1 MPLYEY
7 RCESCEHQFEV
18 IQKFSDPHVSVCPK
32 CGSGPVVKLISS
44 PAFTF
49 KGTGFY
55 ITDYAR
61 KDQGK
66 GDQGK
71 SDGSSSSDVG
81 QVGEADRQELRQR
94 LDKGTE
100 SKPAASDTASTPV
113 DHDDAQGR
121 LKRPS
126 GRVETRP
133 YFNTDRK

>member
-32 CGSGPVVKLISS
+32 CGNGPVVKLISS

-66 GDQGK
+66 GDQDK
-71 SDGSSSSDVG
+71 SDGSSSSSSDKSEKPDKPDKSSDKG
-81 QVGEADRQELRQR
+81 S
-94 LDKGTE
+94 DKGTD
-100 SKPAASDTASTPV
+100 SKAAASDTASTSSTTTTPKG
-113 DHDDAQGR
+113 D
-121 LKRPS
+121 
-126 GRVETRP
+126 
-133 YFNTDRK
+133 

>member
-18 IQKFSDPHVSVCPK
+18 IQKFSDPHVSVCPT
-32 CGSGPVVKLISS
+32 CGGGPVVKLISS

-66 GDQGK
+66 GEQEK
-71 SDGSSSSDVG
+71 SGGSSGSAS
-81 QVGEADRQELRQR
+81 EKADKA
-94 LDKGTE
+94 DKAAE
-100 SKPAASDTASTPV
+100 SKPASSDTASTPAPATTPKA
-113 DHDDAQGR
+113 D
-121 LKRPS
+121 
-126 GRVETRP
+126 
-133 YFNTDRK
+133 

>member
-18 IQKFSDPHVSVCPK
+18 IQKFSDPHVSICPK
-32 CGSGPVVKLISS
+32 CGAGPVVKLISS

-66 GDQGK
+66 SAESGESTDKSAKADTADKDKSGKADK
-71 SDGSSSSDVG
+71 SDKS
-81 QVGEADRQELRQR
+81 
-94 LDKGTE
+94 DKGTE
-100 SKPAASDTASTPV
+100 STPAASDTASASTPSTSTTS
-113 DHDDAQGR
+113 
-121 LKRPS
+121 K
-126 GRVETRP
+126 
-133 YFNTDRK
+133 TD

>member
-71 SDGSSSSDVG
+71 DGSSSSSSDKSEKPDKSG
-81 QVGEADRQELRQR
+81 SDKGS
-94 LDKGTE
+94 DKGTD
-100 SKPAASDTASTPV
+100 SKAAASSDTASTSSTTTTPKG
-113 DHDDAQGR
+113 D
-121 LKRPS
+121 
-126 GRVETRP
+126 
-133 YFNTDRK
+133 

>member
-18 IQKFSDPHVSVCPK
+18 IQKFSDPHVSICPK
-32 CGSGPVVKLISS
+32 CGGGPVVKLISS

-66 GDQGK
+66 SGESSDKSEKADKADKDKSEKGDK
-71 SDGSSSSDVG
+71 SDKSTD
-81 QVGEADRQELRQR
+81 
-94 LDKGTE
+94 
-100 SKPAASDTASTPV
+100 SKPAASATATSPSTPSTSTTSKA
-113 DHDDAQGR
+113 D
-121 LKRPS
+121 
-126 GRVETRP
+126 
-133 YFNTDRK
+133 

>member
-32 CGSGPVVKLISS
+32 CGGGPVVKLISS

-66 GDQGK
+66 GEQEK
-71 SDGSSSSDVG
+71 PSGSSSATS
-81 QVGEADRQELRQR
+81 EKAD
-94 LDKGTE
+94 KASE
-100 SKPAASDTASTPV
+100 SKPASSDTASTSAPATTPKA
-113 DHDDAQGR
+113 D
-121 LKRPS
+121 
-126 GRVETRP
+126 
-133 YFNTDRK
+133 

>member
-32 CGSGPVVKLISS
+32 CGGGPVVKLISS

-66 GDQGK
+66 DGK
-71 SDGSSSSDVG
+71 AENSEKKEKK
-81 QVGEADRQELRQR
+81 EAAA
-94 LDKGTE
+94 E
-100 SKPAASDTASTPV
+100 SKPAADTTSTPSTTTTPK
-113 DHDDAQGR
+113 A
-121 LKRPS
+121 
-126 GRVETRP
+126 E
-133 YFNTDRK
+133 

>member
-66 GDQGK
+66 SGESSDK
-71 SDGSSSSDVG
+71 SDKTDKADKSDKS
-81 QVGEADRQELRQR
+81 DKP
-94 LDKGTE
+94 DKGTE
-100 SKPAASDTASTPV
+100 SKPAASDTKPASSSESAAPATKGTSK
-113 DHDDAQGR
+113 AEG
-121 LKRPS
+121 
-126 GRVETRP
+126 
-133 YFNTDRK
+133 

>member
-7 RCESCEHQFEV
+7 RCESCEHQFET

-32 CGSGPVVKLISS
+32 CGGGPVVKLISS

-66 GDQGK
+66 GDQDKAEKADK
-71 SDGSSSSDVG
+71 SDKSEKSDKS
-81 QVGEADRQELRQR
+81 
-94 LDKGTE
+94 DKSTE
-100 SKPAASDTASTPV
+100 SKPSASESKPASTSDSATP
-113 DHDDAQGR
+113 APKSTQQAEG
-121 LKRPS
+121 
-126 GRVETRP
+126 
-133 YFNTDRK
+133 

>member
-32 CGSGPVVKLISS
+32 CGNGPVVKLISS

-71 SDGSSSSDVG
+71 SDDSSSSSSDKSDKSDKSEKPDKG
-81 QVGEADRQELRQR
+81 SDKGS
-94 LDKGTE
+94 DKGTD
-100 SKPAASDTASTPV
+100 SKSASSDTASTSSTTTTPKG
-113 DHDDAQGR
+113 D
-121 LKRPS
+121 
-126 GRVETRP
+126 
-133 YFNTDRK
+133 

>member
-18 IQKFSDPHVSVCPK
+18 IQKFSDPHVSICPK
-32 CGSGPVVKLISS
+32 CGAGPVVKLISS

-66 GDQGK
+66 SAESGESTDKSGKTDTADKDKSGKADK
-71 SDGSSSSDVG
+71 SDRS
-81 QVGEADRQELRQR
+81 
-94 LDKGTE
+94 DKGTE
-100 SKPAASDTASTPV
+100 SKPAASDTASASTPPTST
-113 DHDDAQGR
+113 AS
-121 LKRPS
+121 K
-126 GRVETRP
+126 
-133 YFNTDRK
+133 TD

>member
-66 GDQGK
+66 SGESSDK
-71 SDGSSSSDVG
+71 SDKTDKTDKTDKSDK
-81 QVGEADRQELRQR
+81 A
-94 LDKGTE
+94 DKGTE
-100 SKPAASDTASTPV
+100 SKPAASDTASTPSTTTTPKG
-113 DHDDAQGR
+113 D
-121 LKRPS
+121 
-126 GRVETRP
+126 
-133 YFNTDRK
+133 